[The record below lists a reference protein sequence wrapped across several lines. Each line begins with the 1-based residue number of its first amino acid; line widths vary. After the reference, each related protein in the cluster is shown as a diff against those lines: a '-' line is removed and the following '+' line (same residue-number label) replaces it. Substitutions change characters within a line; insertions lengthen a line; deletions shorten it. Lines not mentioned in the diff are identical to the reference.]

1 MTNKGIILVQKMT
14 NIYSIQPNFSMS
26 QRFKMLFAT
35 NTTQICGL
43 GVISIFLYDNL
54 SMSRIA
60 MQFLLSLEKF
70 FRISG
75 QDVQDFGPDF
85 WKNSQNNR
93 VLWPS
98 RQ

>member
-14 NIYSIQPNFSMS
+14 NIYLIQPNFSMS
-26 QRFKMLFAT
+26 LRFKMLFAT

-54 SMSRIA
+54 SMSRLA
-60 MQFLLSLEKF
+60 MQFLLSLETF

>member
-1 MTNKGIILVQKMT
+1 MTNKGIIFVQKMT
-14 NIYSIQPNFSMS
+14 TIYSNQPNFSMS

-35 NTTQICGL
+35 STIQICGL
-43 GVISIFLYDNL
+43 GVISILLYDNL
-54 SMSRIA
+54 SMSRLA
-60 MQFLLSLEKF
+60 MQFLLSLENF

-85 WKNSQNNR
+85 WKNSQNNI